1 VLVAAAASR
10 SSSLRLDILDTVPQ
24 HPDKLGLGLPDV
36 ELAFELRRVA
46 ADNVAMRPR
55 ARMAFPVFCYLKTIT
70 HTQNMQFKIHTKT
83 HMHYLL
89 KCNAFFTNTIYFI
102 STMNIGLQCKKCVI
116 PRNVRNKLFL
126 ASDLLVD

>member
-1 VLVAAAASR
+1 MLEQSLIPLSLRSLHSRMRLDLVNVISLNPLITLLVSLEVLVAAAASR

-36 ELAFELRRVA
+36 ELAFELRRLA

-70 HTQNMQFKIHTKT
+70 HTQNMQFRIQT
-83 HMHYLL
+83 
-89 KCNAFFTNTIYFI
+89 
-102 STMNIGLQCKKCVI
+102 
-116 PRNVRNKLFL
+116 
-126 ASDLLVD
+126 